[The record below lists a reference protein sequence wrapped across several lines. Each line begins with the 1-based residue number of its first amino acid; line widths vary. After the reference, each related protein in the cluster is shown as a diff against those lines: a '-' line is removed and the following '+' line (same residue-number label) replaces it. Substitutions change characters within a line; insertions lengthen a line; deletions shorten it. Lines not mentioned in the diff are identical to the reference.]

1 MINILSGIQS
11 SGAAL
16 DAERMRLEVIGQN
29 IANANSTRGPDGQP
43 YRRQQV
49 IFESILQQQ
58 KHRLGALAG
67 LQPQSVKVARIA
79 HDPRPFHPVFNPG
92 HPDADAQGMVT
103 MPNVDIHMEMADM
116 LTASRAYEA
125 NLAVLKNSKAM
136 ALQALAIGKR

>member
-49 IFESILQQQ
+49 VFESVLQQQ
-58 KHRLGALAG
+58 KHRLGAVAG
-67 LQPQSVKVARIA
+67 QQPQSVKVVRIA
-79 HDPRPFHPVFNPG
+79 KDPQPPQLVFSPG
-92 HPDADAQGMVT
+92 HRDANAQGMVA
-103 MPNVDIHMEMADM
+103 MPNVDIQMEMADL